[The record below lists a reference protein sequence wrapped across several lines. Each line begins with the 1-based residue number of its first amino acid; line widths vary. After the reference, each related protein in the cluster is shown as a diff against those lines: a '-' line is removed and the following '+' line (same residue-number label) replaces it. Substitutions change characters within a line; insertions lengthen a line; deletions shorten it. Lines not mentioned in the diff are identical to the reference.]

1 MHAAAKLSIFMCLI
15 ATSFAEHHRSCDSP
29 NMTGILM
36 VSDLRQ
42 SNAVGAYTYDSVAN
56 KLRFTSFSS
65 DTFNSSL
72 NLDALFFFDEGI
84 FYEIDGKNQS
94 CEKKSLQSSIHAM
107 EIPSNAE
114 FLSNMT
120 LGSATIA
127 EEGLKMSI
135 WRGTVPE
142 TKAHYVMGSS
152 MGCLPFSFTYISETI
167 LIFSNTGIEM
177 EIKDPDRLVVPSFC
191 EAEVVEDTPEGKVN
205 SFFSLFL

>member
-1 MHAAAKLSIFMCLI
+1 MHAATKLSIFMCLI

-42 SNAVGAYTYDSVAN
+42 SNTVGAYTYDSVAN
-56 KLRFTSFSS
+56 KLRFTSFST

-72 NLDALFFFDEGI
+72 NLDVLFFFDEGI

-120 LGSATIA
+120 IGSTTI
-127 EEGLKMSI
+127 EGEGIKISM
-135 WRGTVPE
+135 WKGTVPG
-142 TKAHYVMGSS
+142 TKAQYMMGSS
-152 MGCLPFSFTYISETI
+152 MGCLPLSFTCISETI

-205 SFFSLFL
+205 SFFSLFH